1 MESMIGRGISL
12 VDFAFYSAL
21 FVMVIV
27 SLISRGVAGS
37 RWLRVVWSILFT
49 TATGVALISSKPI
62 ETKVFVTL
70 LAVSAIVVTLGVNVQ
85 RRSSRLITK

>member
-1 MESMIGRGISL
+1 MESMIGSGISL

-21 FVMVIV
+21 FVMVVV
-27 SLISRGVAGS
+27 SLISRGGALP
-37 RWLRVVWSILFT
+37 RWLGIVWSILFS
-49 TATGVALISSKPI
+49 TATVVALISSKPF

-70 LAVSAIVVTLGVNVQ
+70 LAVSAIVVTLGVAVQ